1 MPPLLVYRQS
11 DLKFRVYRQS
21 DCCIGVVWKR
31 REVAMNQELETKEVG
46 RMVRIVPGTGLLS
59 RVHSCVVF

>member
-1 MPPLLVYRQS
+1 
-11 DLKFRVYRQS
+11 VYRQS